1 MDWLNEPCANATERY
16 RELAWQRQH
25 QLTKPS
31 GALGRLETLAVTLA
45 ALQGR
50 EDPRADN
57 VHISIFAADHGIVEE
72 GVSAFP
78 QAVTGQMVHNFLN
91 GGAAISVL
99 ARELGATLEII
110 DVGVKDPLNHANLL
124 SQRAGAGTANSA
136 QAPAMTRSQL
146 NLALQA
152 GYAAAE
158 RAYAN
163 QAHLFI
169 GGEMGI
175 GNTTAATALYCAL
188 LDVAPALATGA
199 GTGLD
204 AAGIAHK
211 VTVIQRT
218 LDVHRQHLNSPL
230 EALRCVGGFEIAALT
245 GAYCR
250 AAQRGIPILVD
261 GFISTAAA
269 LVAVTH
275 RQEVRQ
281 WLLLSHASA
290 EPGHVLATDFLR
302 LTPLLDL
309 SLRLGEGSGAAVAV
323 PLLRMA
329 CALHNNMAT
338 FAEAAVAGQP
348 VPAPQS

>member
-1 MDWLNEPCANATERY
+1 MDWLNEPCASATEHY
-16 RELAWQRQH
+16 REFALQRQQ

-50 EDPRADN
+50 EDPRADR
-57 VHISIFAADHGIVEE
+57 VHISIFAADHGVAEE

-110 DVGVKDPLNHANLL
+110 DVGVKDPLNHAGLI

-136 QAPAMTRSQL
+136 QAPAMTHSQL

-163 QAHLFI
+163 KAQLFI

-188 LDVAPALATGA
+188 LDVAPSVATGA

-211 VTVIQRT
+211 VNVIQRI
-218 LDVHRQHLNSPL
+218 LDVHRHHLNAPL
-230 EALRCVGGFEIAALT
+230 EALRCVGGFEIAALV
-245 GAYCR
+245 GAYWR
-250 AAQRGIPILVD
+250 AAQRGIPIVVD

-269 LVAVTH
+269 LVAV
-275 RQEVRQ
+275 QQQPNVRQ

-290 EPGHVLATDFLR
+290 EPGHVLATDFLG
-302 LTPLLDL
+302 LQPLLDL
-309 SLRLGEGSGAAVAV
+309 QMRLGEGSGAALVV

-329 CALHNNMAT
+329 CALHNRMAT
-338 FAEAAVAGQP
+338 FAEAAVAGE
-348 VPAPQS
+348 AAARL

>member
-1 MDWLNEPCANATERY
+1 MDWLNEPCASAAEHY
-16 RELAWQRQH
+16 RALAWQRQH
-25 QLTKPS
+25 QLTKPN

-45 ALQGR
+45 ALQGC
-50 EDPRADN
+50 EAPQVDK
-57 VHISIFAADHGIVEE
+57 VHISIFAADHGIAAE

-110 DVGVKDPLNHANLL
+110 DVGVKDPLHHAGLI

-136 QAPAMTRSQL
+136 HAPAMTNSQL

-158 RAYAN
+158 RAHAQ
-163 QAHLFI
+163 QAQLFI

-175 GNTTAATALYCAL
+175 GNTTAATTLYCAL
-188 LDVAPALATGA
+188 LDVAPAQATGA

-204 AAGIAHK
+204 AVGIAHK
-211 VTVIQRT
+211 VAVIQHI
-218 LDVHRQHLNSPL
+218 LDLHRQHLHSPL
-230 EALRCVGGFEIAALT
+230 EALRCVGGFEIVALV
-245 GAYCR
+245 GAYLR

-269 LVAVTH
+269 LVAVMH
-275 RQEVRQ
+275 QQEVRQ
-281 WLLLSHASA
+281 WLLLSHVSA
-290 EPGHVLATDFLR
+290 EPGHVLATDFLE

-309 SLRLGEGSGAAVAV
+309 QMRLGEGSGAALAV

-329 CALHNNMAT
+329 CALHNRMAT
-338 FAEAAVAGQP
+338 FAEAAIAGAAVTRQ
-348 VPAPQS
+348 